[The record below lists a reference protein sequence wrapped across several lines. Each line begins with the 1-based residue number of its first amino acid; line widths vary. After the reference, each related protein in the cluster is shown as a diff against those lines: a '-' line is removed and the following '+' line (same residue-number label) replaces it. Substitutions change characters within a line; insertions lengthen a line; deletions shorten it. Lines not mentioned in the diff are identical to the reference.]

1 MRLLILVL
9 FGFASTV
16 SLQAAELVEGVI
28 YLKNGTRIEYT
39 DLDRIAL
46 PKQNGTVRA
55 YLHAFS
61 KQKQKFTYQP
71 SEIDSV
77 VCWHPQAWEHPRRFY
92 YAPSVGWCWVYFET
106 PYIRVCVYAKKGY
119 GIGTNG
125 GILCWQRRGTFS
137 SSRLAYY
144 LQKKRRGNISVYR
157 KRQPALERYFPR
169 TDRPVY
175 KRRSAA
181 EQADPSF
188 EHQPQQNGADAQ
200 RL

>member
-77 VCWHPQAWEHPRRFY
+77 VC
-92 YAPSVGWCWVYFET
+92 
-106 PYIRVCVYAKKGY
+106 
-119 GIGTNG
+119 
-125 GILCWQRRGTFS
+125 
-137 SSRLAYY
+137 
-144 LQKKRRGNISVYR
+144 
-157 KRQPALERYFPR
+157 
-169 TDRPVY
+169 
-175 KRRSAA
+175 
-181 EQADPSF
+181 
-188 EHQPQQNGADAQ
+188 
-200 RL
+200 

>member
-61 KQKQKFTYQP
+61 KQNRNSRTSLPKSTLSF
-71 SEIDSV
+71 
-77 VCWHPQAWEHPRRFY
+77 A
-92 YAPSVGWCWVYFET
+92 
-106 PYIRVCVYAKKGY
+106 
-119 GIGTNG
+119 GTH
-125 GILCWQRRGTFS
+125 RP
-137 SSRLAYY
+137 
-144 LQKKRRGNISVYR
+144 GNIR
-157 KRQPALERYFPR
+157 EGFIMPR
-169 TDRPVY
+169 P
-175 KRRSAA
+175 
-181 EQADPSF
+181 
-188 EHQPQQNGADAQ
+188 
-200 RL
+200 

>member
-125 GILCWQRRGTFS
+125 GILCWRD
-137 SSRLAYY
+137 A
-144 LQKKRRGNISVYR
+144 
-157 KRQPALERYFPR
+157 A
-169 TDRPVY
+169 
-175 KRRSAA
+175 RSAPPA
-181 EQADPSF
+181 WPIICKKKAGKHFCLSEASTGARKIFSANGSPSI
-188 EHQPQQNGADAQ
+188 
-200 RL
+200 

>member
-61 KQKQKFTYQP
+61 KQKHVPAFRNRLCRLLAPTGLGT
-71 SEIDSV
+71 SEKV
-77 VCWHPQAWEHPRRFY
+77 LLCPVRRLVLGLFRNALY
-92 YAPSVGWCWVYFET
+92 PGL
-106 PYIRVCVYAKKGY
+106 R
-119 GIGTNG
+119 
-125 GILCWQRRGTFS
+125 LCEE
-137 SSRLAYY
+137 RL
-144 LQKKRRGNISVYR
+144 RYR
-157 KRQPALERYFPR
+157 
-169 TDRPVY
+169 
-175 KRRSAA
+175 
-181 EQADPSF
+181 
-188 EHQPQQNGADAQ
+188 N
-200 RL
+200 

>member
-61 KQKQKFTYQP
+61 KQKQKFTSLP
-71 SEIDSV
+71 KSTLSF
-77 VCWHPQAWEHPRRFY
+77 A
-92 YAPSVGWCWVYFET
+92 
-106 PYIRVCVYAKKGY
+106 
-119 GIGTNG
+119 GTH
-125 GILCWQRRGTFS
+125 RP
-137 SSRLAYY
+137 
-144 LQKKRRGNISVYR
+144 GNIR
-157 KRQPALERYFPR
+157 EGFIMPR
-169 TDRPVY
+169 P
-175 KRRSAA
+175 
-181 EQADPSF
+181 
-188 EHQPQQNGADAQ
+188 
-200 RL
+200 

>member
-106 PYIRVCVYAKKGY
+106 PYIRVCVM
-119 GIGTNG
+119 
-125 GILCWQRRGTFS
+125 RRKVTVS
-137 SSRLAYY
+137 ELTEAYSAG
-144 LQKKRRGNISVYR
+144 RD
-157 KRQPALERYFPR
+157 AA
-169 TDRPVY
+169 
-175 KRRSAA
+175 RSAPPA
-181 EQADPSF
+181 WPIICKKKAGKHFCLSEASTGARKIFSANGSPSI
-188 EHQPQQNGADAQ
+188 
-200 RL
+200 